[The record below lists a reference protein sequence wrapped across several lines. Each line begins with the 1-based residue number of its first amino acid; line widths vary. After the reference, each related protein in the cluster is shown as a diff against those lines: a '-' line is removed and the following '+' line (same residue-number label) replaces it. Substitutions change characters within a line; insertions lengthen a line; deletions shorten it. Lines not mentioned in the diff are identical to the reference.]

1 MRRAAQQGVL
11 LAGQEIVMIGIRLD
25 RPTVAA
31 ALESALLTDTELAAG
46 PRSWANDADP
56 LPSWGIT
63 HTHQS

>member
-1 MRRAAQQGVL
+1 
-11 LAGQEIVMIGIRLD
+11 MIGIRLD